1 MAQAVGLQFLL
12 IAIGAI
18 LAAAIGMK
26 NAAIGEAGE
35 GAPPYPAPADRQ
47 ILFHPVADRPAHDP
61 ATDRARAIGTITT
74 LTDKHDTAEQ
84 FNGPAMPPAMHESEL
99 HGLWLAKN

>member
-26 NAAIGEAGE
+26 NAAIGGLAK
-35 GAPPYPAPADRQ
+35 AHRHIQRPDRQ

-61 ATDRARAIGTITT
+61 ATDRARATGTITT